1 MEDEPLGT
9 VEVLA
14 AGGGA
19 SLSSPP
25 NGLREQ
31 PAIEIASAIAATL
44 RPVLR
49 HFLSGD
55 IIDGCS
61 IIVVCACPLASV
73 AIICRVEGNLAAKH
87 VTISAQN
94 RLQQPG
100 YQAALSAMLFNK
112 VKNLGLV
119 IRSSQKF

>member
-19 SLSSPP
+19 SLSSLP

-31 PAIEIASAIAATL
+31 PAIEIASAIRVTL
-44 RPVLR
+44 RPLLR
-49 HFLSGD
+49 RLLSGD

-61 IIVVCACPLASV
+61 IIVVDACPWASV
-73 AIICRVEGNLAAKH
+73 AIICRVDAVQAAKR
-87 VTISAQN
+87 VTILAQN
-94 RLQQPG
+94 G
-100 YQAALSAMLFNK
+100 A
-112 VKNLGLV
+112 
-119 IRSSQKF
+119 